1 MAEYKEES
9 AERMTLK
16 GYAAHRG
23 VSETA
28 VRKACKRHGI
38 PIDTATMPY
47 TINASVADRL
57 WAASVT
63 QLPNAGVRGGGV
75 HPAAAQAAG
84 SLMRMAN
91 HLDAK
96 DRKEAALAGMA
107 ELRLA
112 QAEGRLVDVAVAAKA
127 GSTALRVLRDRVLMV
142 PVRVAAEAAA
152 MTDAKAVQALIE
164 RELRVALDAGAA
176 AIERV
181 AADLAAGDA
190 AADEDEVAA

>member
-1 MAEYKEES
+1 
-9 AERMTLK
+9 MTLK

-38 PIDTATMPY
+38 PIDTSTMPY

-63 QLPNAGVRGGGV
+63 QPPNAGVKGGGA
-75 HPAAAQAAG
+75 HPTAAGVQTLQRAAQ
-84 SLMRMAN
+84 L
-91 HLDAK
+91 LDAK

-112 QAEGRLVDVAVAAKA
+112 QAEGRLVDVAVASKA
-127 GSTALRVLRDRVLMV
+127 SATALRVLRDRVLMV
-142 PVRVAAEAAA
+142 PVRVAAAAAA
-152 MTDAKAVQALIE
+152 MTDAKAVQALID

-176 AIERV
+176 AIEKV
-181 AADLAAGDA
+181 AAELAAGDLA
-190 AADEDEVAA
+190 TADEDEVAA